1 MRALQLVVILPLV
14 LPLVAGCSKKAD
26 NGPACPEV
34 VDHMVIVMK
43 AGLKGHESVNLG
55 DRQQMITQCE
65 QRKMSPSV
73 RRCLATAKDIV
84 AMSSCRPATGT
95 PPPDRAPQPLPTPP
109 LPTGS
114 AAVGDGAPAG
124 SAGSGAGS
132 GS

>member
-1 MRALQLVVILPLV
+1 MRALLFVLV
-14 LPLVAGCSKKAD
+14 LPFAAGCSKKAD

-43 AGLKGHESVNLG
+43 EGLKGHESVNLG

-73 RRCLATAKDIV
+73 RRCLATAKDL
-84 AMSSCRPATGT
+84 AALSSCRPAT
-95 PPPDRAPQPLPTPP
+95 PPPPTQGPPQPLPTRP

-114 AAVGDGAPAG
+114 AAPTEGAAPGPAAG
-124 SAGSGAGS
+124 PATGSGD
-132 GS
+132 